1 MNANL
6 SAPFHSASQIH
17 PDRLAIAD
25 EKQTLTYRQA
35 AGLAAAISDALG
47 PAGRQ
52 GARVAI
58 LATRSAEARLA
69 VLGACWSGAAYV
81 PLNLKLPEPR
91 LIALLRASHFDAMV
105 CDANGEALLTDAL
118 REAAPERILLADR
131 DPKAQ
136 NHTGLWRLASP
147 VTPPEPT
154 PMQTDDLGYIEYTSG
169 TTGAPTGVMITTG
182 GVAAYVRDMQ
192 REYALTPD
200 DRVAETADLS
210 FDISVSN
217 MFVTWNAG
225 ASLHILNAAAMF
237 SLVKFVRR
245 HELTVWY
252 SVPSVIPLLQ
262 KTKALT
268 PACMPSLRL
277 TFFAGEPLPVAAAEA
292 WRAAAPN
299 SRVENLYGPTEATV
313 VCLRQR
319 VETSVRATAE
329 RGIVAIGKPFQG
341 ARAAILD
348 ENLRFAK
355 PGEKGEIALAGPP
368 GLGCAR
374 AYAHGSSHACAR
386 ERASAHQ

>member
-1 MNANL
+1 
-6 SAPFHSASQIH
+6 
-17 PDRLAIAD
+17 
-25 EKQTLTYRQA
+25 
-35 AGLAAAISDALG
+35 
-47 PAGRQ
+47 
-52 GARVAI
+52 
-58 LATRSAEARLA
+58 
-69 VLGACWSGAAYV
+69 
-81 PLNLKLPEPR
+81 
-91 LIALLRASHFDAMV
+91 
-105 CDANGEALLTDAL
+105 
-118 REAAPERILLADR
+118 
-131 DPKAQ
+131 
-136 NHTGLWRLASP
+136 
-147 VTPPEPT
+147 
-154 PMQTDDLGYIEYTSG
+154 
-169 TTGAPTGVMITTG
+169 
-182 GVAAYVRDMQ
+182 MQ

-341 ARAAILD
+341 ARVAILD

-355 PGEKGEIALAGPP
+355 PGEKGEIALAGPQLSAGYWGRP
-368 GLGCAR
+368 DLTALRFPTLDGERWYLTGDFGVEDGDGVFHHLGRIDNQVKVRGNRVELEEIEEHLRRLGMTNDAAAVAWPIEHGSASGIVGFVAGAKATCEKLAQDLRLALPSYMAPSAIIELERLPLNDNGKIDRKALTHLLETAR
-374 AYAHGSSHACAR
+374 A
-386 ERASAHQ
+386 